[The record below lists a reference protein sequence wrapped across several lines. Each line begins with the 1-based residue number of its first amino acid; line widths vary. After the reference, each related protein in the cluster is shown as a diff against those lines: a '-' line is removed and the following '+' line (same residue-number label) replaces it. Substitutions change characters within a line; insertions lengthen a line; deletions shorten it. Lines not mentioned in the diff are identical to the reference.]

1 MRADVADDLTSLD
14 VALLPRLIATAKV
27 TPVEVINAY
36 LDRIAKFD
44 PVLRA
49 HINVYPE
56 LALETAE

>member
-14 VALLPRLIATAKV
+14 VALLARLIATAKMS
-27 TPVEVINAY
+27 PVEVINAY

-49 HINVYPE
+49 YTNVYPE
-56 LALETAE
+56 LALETAG

>member
-27 TPVEVINAY
+27 TPVEVMNAY

-49 HINVYPE
+49 YINVYPE
-56 LALETAE
+56 LALETAG

>member
-49 HINVYPE
+49 YMNVYP
-56 LALETAE
+56 

>member
-49 HINVYPE
+49 YINVPPE
-56 LALETAE
+56 LALEAAG

>member
-49 HINVYPE
+49 YINVYPK
-56 LALETAE
+56 LALEPAG